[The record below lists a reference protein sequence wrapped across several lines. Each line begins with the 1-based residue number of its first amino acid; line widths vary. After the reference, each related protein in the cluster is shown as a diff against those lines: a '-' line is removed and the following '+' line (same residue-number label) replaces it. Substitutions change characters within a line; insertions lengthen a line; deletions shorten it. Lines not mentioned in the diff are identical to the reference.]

1 MKSIRLFSM
10 VACAAMT
17 APIFGQQAFAQTD
30 TSAGVETITVTAE
43 RRSENIQ
50 AVPESVTAFNAKQIT
65 DMGINAST
73 DIAQH
78 VANLDIALP
87 AGAGNQPIITIRG
100 IGLNDYDTNN
110 AGPNGVYLDEVYLS
124 SPASQ
129 TFQAFDL
136 SDIEV
141 LKGPQGTLF
150 GRNAS
155 GGAVLFSSAKPT
167 DDFTADFVADYSSYN
182 TVNLQGG
189 VGGPIT
195 DDLDYRFAFQYNN
208 SGGYMHNLFTG
219 GSENGENNWASRIM
233 LQWKPNSSWRF
244 LFNVHG
250 GQVANRP
257 NEYRHLGA
265 VSAPFFSGGACTS
278 EATAA
283 GQCVDLYGYGTP
295 SKFFDGAWSR
305 REHLDVNN
313 FGTNLNAQYQWGT
326 ITFTSITAYDHS
338 DKIHPENTDAAPDEM
353 LDINFGVR
361 NDTITQEFRA
371 SQQTD
376 TYDWQAGFYYLW
388 EGLHQNQPLF
398 SGLDFDS
405 TIGVP
410 GICDYPAGP
419 FAGLCFQAF
428 DQSYQV
434 TNAYAVYAQ
443 GDYKITDKLKVTLGA
458 RGTYESKTFRY
469 LGTVEYQDAGQGN
482 FGPLQLIDSS
492 YHTFYSGAFNYKAV
506 VDYSFTD
513 DVHAYGSISTGYKS
527 ADFNGSF
534 LSNVPAITEQQ
545 LQPVKPEYVT
555 AYEVGVKSSWF
566 DNKLVLDGA
575 AFYNDYRDMQLFL
588 LAPPP
593 ASACP
598 GPGCLP
604 NNVLSNADALTA
616 GSDIS
621 IIGNPFEG
629 FTAKADIG
637 ILTTKIVRSVGALAP
652 GQPSP
657 VDEQLTLSPHSSA
670 SLTLDYTREVPG
682 GVADVQFNANYK
694 GHQFFDLAKF
704 QNGTVGSFLEDPYTQ
719 QNGYWLVNARAS
731 YAFEDGRWEVAVFGR
746 NLLNKQYYL
755 DEFNLQ
761 NPYGFIQ
768 GIVGTPRVIGGEI
781 DFKY

>member
-1 MKSIRLFSM
+1 MLATCLATIT
-10 VACAAMT
+10 VA
-17 APIFGQQAFAQTD
+17 GQAYAQTD
-30 TSAGVETITVTAE
+30 TGGSAVETVTVTAE

-50 AVPESVTAFNAKQIT
+50 AVPMSVNAFNAKQIT
-65 DMGINAST
+65 DMGITAST
-73 DIAQH
+73 DIAEH
-78 VANLDIALP
+78 VPNLDIALP
-87 AGAGNQPIITIRG
+87 AGQGNQPIITIRG

-110 AGPNGVYLDEVYLS
+110 PGPNGVYLDEVYLS

-136 SDIEV
+136 QDIEV

-150 GRNAS
+150 GRNSS
-155 GGAVLFSSAKPT
+155 GGAVLFSSNKPT
-167 DDFTADFVADYSSYN
+167 DDFTADFQAAYSSYN
-182 TVNLQGG
+182 TVNFQGG

-208 SGGYMHNLFTG
+208 SAGYMHNLFTG
-219 GSENGENNWASRIM
+219 GTENGENNWASRAM
-233 LQWKPNSSWRF
+233 LQWKPNSQWTF
-244 LFNVHG
+244 LWNVHG

-265 VSAPFFSGGACTS
+265 LNTPFGGAANFCTS
-278 EATAA
+278 EQTTA

-295 SKFFDGAWSR
+295 TKFYDGEWNR

-313 FGTNLNAQYQWGT
+313 FGTNLHSQYQWGS
-326 ITFTSITAYDHS
+326 ITFTSITAFDHS
-338 DKIHPENTDAAPDEM
+338 DKIHPEDTDASADEL
-353 LDINFGVR
+353 LDIDFGVR
-361 NDTITQEFRA
+361 NNTMTEELRA
-371 SQQTD
+371 SQTAD
-376 TYDWQAGFYYLW
+376 NFDWQAGLYYLW
-388 EGLHQNQPLF
+388 EDLHQNQPLF
-398 SGLDFDS
+398 ALLDLD
-405 TIGVP
+405 TVTATP
-410 GICDYPAGP
+410 GAGDGT
-419 FAGLCFQAF
+419 AFQAF
-428 DQSYQV
+428 DQSFQT
-434 TNAYAVYAQ
+434 TNAVAVYAQ
-443 GDYKITDKLKVTLGA
+443 GDYKITDKLKLTLGA

-469 LGTVEYQDAGQGN
+469 LGTVEYQQGGQGN

-492 YHTFYSGAFNYKAV
+492 YHSFYSSAFNYKGV
-506 VDYSFTD
+506 LDYSFTD
-513 DVHAYGSISTGYKS
+513 NVHAYLSISTGYKS

-534 LSNVPAITEQQ
+534 LSNVPVITEQQ

-555 AYEVGVKSSWF
+555 AYEAGVKSSWF
-566 DNKLVLDGA
+566 DDKLVLDGA

-593 ASACP
+593 AAACP

-604 NNVLSNADALTA
+604 NNILSDADAFTA

-621 IIGNPFEG
+621 IIGNPFDG

-637 ILTTKIVRSVGALAP
+637 ILTTKITNSVGSLAP

-657 VDEQLTLSPHSSA
+657 VDEQLTLSPHL
-670 SLTLDYTREVPG
+670 SLSTTLDYAREIPG
-682 GVADVQFNANYK
+682 GLLDVQFNANYK

-704 QNGTVGSFLEDPYTQ
+704 QNGTSGPFLQDPYTQ
-719 QNGYWLVNARAS
+719 QNGYWLLNARIS
-731 YAFEDGRWEVAVFGR
+731 YAIKDSEWEVALFGR
-746 NLLNKQYYL
+746 NLAGKQYYL

-761 NPYGFIQ
+761 NPFGFIQ

>member
-1 MKSIRLFSM
+1 MPYSRAWGAA
-10 VACAAMT
+10 ACAA
-17 APIFGQQAFAQTD
+17 ALLSSVEAYAQASSD
-30 TSAGVETITVTAE
+30 SSAVETVTVTAE

-50 AVPESVTAFNAKQIT
+50 AVPMSVNAFSSKQIT
-65 DMGINAST
+65 DLGITAST

-78 VANLDIALP
+78 VPNLDIALP

-155 GGAVLFSSAKPT
+155 GGAILFSSNKPT
-167 DDFTADFVADYSSYN
+167 DDFTADFQADYSSYN
-182 TVNLQGG
+182 TFNFQGG

-195 DDLDYRFAFQYNN
+195 DNLDYRVAVQYNT

-233 LQWKPNSSWRF
+233 LQWKPTSNWTF
-244 LFNVHG
+244 LLNLHG

-265 VSAPFFSGGACTS
+265 LNTPFGNSTNFCTS

-295 SKFFDGAWSR
+295 RKFLDGEWSR

-313 FGTNLNAQYQWGT
+313 YGSSLRSQYQWGT
-326 ITFTSITAYDHS
+326 ITFTSITAFDHN
-338 DKIHPENTDAAPDEM
+338 DKIHPENTDAAPDQ
-353 LDINFGVR
+353 LIDIDFGVR
-361 NDTITQEFRA
+361 NNTMTEELRA
-371 SQQTD
+371 SQTTD
-376 TYDWQAGFYYLW
+376 TFDWQAGLYYLW
-388 EGLHQNQPLF
+388 EDLHQNQPLF
-398 SGLDFDS
+398 VLTDLD
-405 TIGVP
+405 TITGFP
-410 GICDYPAGP
+410 GAGINT
-419 FAGLCFQAF
+419 AFQAF

-434 TNAYAVYAQ
+434 TNATALYAQ

-469 LGTVEYQDAGQGN
+469 LGTVQYQSGGQGV

-492 YHTFYSGAFNYKAV
+492 YHTFYSSAFNYKAV
-506 VDYSFTD
+506 LDYSFTD
-513 DVHAYGSISTGYKS
+513 DTHAYASISTGYKS
-527 ADFNGSF
+527 GDFNGSF
-534 LSNVPAITEQQ
+534 LANVPALTEQQ

-555 AYEVGVKSSWF
+555 AYEVGLKSSWF
-566 DNKLVLDGA
+566 DNRLVLDGA

-593 ASACP
+593 VSACVP
-598 GPGCLP
+598 ITTPACLP
-604 NNVLSNADALTA
+604 NNILSNADAFTA
-616 GSDIS
+616 GSDIEV
-621 IIGNPFEG
+621 IGRIFDG
-629 FTAKADIG
+629 FTAKADVG
-637 ILTTKIVRSVGALAP
+637 ILTTKITKSVGALAP

-657 VDEQLTLSPHSSA
+657 EDEQLTLSPHMSMST
-670 SLTLDYTREVPG
+670 TLDYTREIPG
-682 GVADVQFNANYK
+682 GVLDLQFNANYK

-704 QNGTVGSFLEDPYTQ
+704 QNGTTGPTLEDPYTQ
-719 QNGYWLVNARAS
+719 QNGYWLLNARAS
-731 YAFEDGRWEVAVFGR
+731 YAFDQGQWEVAVFAR
-746 NLLNKQYYL
+746 NIADKQYYL

-761 NPYGFIQ
+761 NPFGFIQ
-768 GIVGTPRVIGGEI
+768 GIVGMPRTIGGEI
-781 DFKY
+781 DFRY